1 MHRILDV
8 TFSENDCRFLAENT
22 RKSMSALRKFT
33 LAFRKNFLA
42 AHHKRTFVKGGFHPK
57 MKSPR

>member
-1 MHRILDV
+1 MHWILNV
-8 TFSENDCRFLAENT
+8 TFSKDDCRSLAENI

-42 AHHKRTFVKGGFHPK
+42 AHHKREHLSRGDFTQ
-57 MKSPR
+57 R